1 MRSMPNRIRYKTAIR
16 AELAEA
22 LAKYTGPITRCP
34 PGSAAN
40 LDGTRKRHA
49 ARDAKASE
57 QRSEPTKGDPDPLK

>member
-1 MRSMPNRIRYKTAIR
+1 MPSMPNRIRHKTAIR

-57 QRSEPTKGDPDPLK
+57 QRANRLKGTQIP